1 MMRMRKRTS
10 NRFDPASLIS
20 ALAVTFCSICCT
32 ASTLADDTDKRYL
45 IVRYDDYA
53 PVTHYQRE
61 HSDTTI
67 ERRLFQ
73 IFERQGAKIV
83 AAVVPFP
90 IDDQSIHVTDPTFAN
105 AEQSWLSDEGNP
117 WVLLLRDYVERGVV
131 EPALHGFE
139 HRRVP
144 ETHYRHGEFRRRS
157 FDWQRKALKLGR
169 DVLSDAVDARI
180 TVFVPPWN
188 AWDADTA
195 RALSELDFEWLSP
208 DLHHA
213 DYELSKLR
221 VVPQITADPRSILTW
236 VQRGDDVPAGS
247 IAVLVTCPVDFEGD
261 DGESYFLDL
270 LELLAMVRA
279 SPHWRCVG
287 FNDLPEETPQNW
299 DARFRL
305 AVSHD
310 RARSVLNDTAALPPV
325 AKLAPT
331 LYMPTDSYEQPVK
344 AARFGVSAVMAISA
358 LLGVLAARL
367 GCRYVLQR
375 KRWAVSIA
383 LVVGLIG
390 LIVLVIGAVGIAAE
404 GYRIRGIRWQ
414 AICCAIGFTMGLLV
428 ARGSLK
434 SATD

>member
-1 MMRMRKRTS
+1 MDFATT
-10 NRFDPASLIS
+10 IGWI
-20 ALAVTFCSICCT
+20 TWT
-32 ASTLADDTDKRYL
+32 TLATTPQVGAEDLRYL
-45 IVRYDDYA
+45 VVRYDDYA

-61 HSDTTI
+61 HADTSI
-67 ERRLFQ
+67 EERLFQ
-73 IFERQGAKIV
+73 IFERQRAKIV
-83 AAVVPFP
+83 AAVIPFP
-90 IDDQSIHVTDPTFAN
+90 IDGPSAPVIDPAY
-105 AEQSWLSDEGNP
+105 ARVEQSWLSDAENP
-117 WVLLLRDYVERGVV
+117 WVRLLSDYVARGVV

-144 ETHYRHGEFRRRS
+144 AAGYRHGEFRRRP
-157 FDWQRKALKLGR
+157 FDWQHNALKLGR
-169 DVLSDAVDARI
+169 DALSKAVGAAV

-188 AWDADTA
+188 AWDANTA
-195 RALSELDFEWLSP
+195 QALTELDFEWLSP

-213 DYELSKLR
+213 DYEPTKLK
-221 VVPQITADPRSILTW
+221 VVPQITADPRTILNW
-236 VQRGDDVPAGS
+236 VQRGDAVPAGT
-247 IAVLVTCPVDFEGD
+247 IAVLVTHPFDFEGD
-261 DGESYFLDL
+261 GGESYFLDL
-270 LELLAMVRA
+270 LELLTVVRA
-279 SPHWRCVG
+279 SAYWRCVG
-287 FNDLPEETPQNW
+287 FDDLPKDSPQNW

-310 RARSVLNDTAALPPV
+310 RARCVLNDTAALPPA
-325 AKLAPT
+325 AKLAPM
-331 LYMPTDSYEQPVK
+331 LYMPTDSYEQPVQV
-344 AARFGVSAVMAISA
+344 ARFGVSVIMAISA

-390 LIVLVIGAVGIAAE
+390 LIVLVIGAVGIAAK

-434 SATD
+434 PATD